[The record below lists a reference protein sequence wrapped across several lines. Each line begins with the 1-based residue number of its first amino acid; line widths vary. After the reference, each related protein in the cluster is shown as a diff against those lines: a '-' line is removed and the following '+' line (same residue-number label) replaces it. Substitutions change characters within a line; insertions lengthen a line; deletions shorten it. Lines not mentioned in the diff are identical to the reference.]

1 MLTGEL
7 SCELGAWFS
16 HTFSWKHPKIE
27 FQMSGL
33 STHLRIYSILS
44 HLNPLSPGILELGD
58 DFNQFDLI
66 PKSKPFN
73 AVQPAFLFLSRMVYV
88 YIFVGVFLLF
98 YSSVWGSF
106 PCYLL
111 HLGSRI
117 SHLHARLAFGFL
129 ALASLGFW
137 LLASFGFGFNCLL
150 AFGRW
155 LHLAFGCCW
164 LLVLASHGF
173 CT

>member
-1 MLTGEL
+1 LSLLNSRRGALPQVMLTGEL

-88 YIFVGVFLLF
+88 YIFVGVFF
-98 YSSVWGSF
+98 V
-106 PCYLL
+106 
-111 HLGSRI
+111 
-117 SHLHARLAFGFL
+117 
-129 ALASLGFW
+129 
-137 LLASFGFGFNCLL
+137 
-150 AFGRW
+150 
-155 LHLAFGCCW
+155 
-164 LLVLASHGF
+164 VL
-173 CT
+173 